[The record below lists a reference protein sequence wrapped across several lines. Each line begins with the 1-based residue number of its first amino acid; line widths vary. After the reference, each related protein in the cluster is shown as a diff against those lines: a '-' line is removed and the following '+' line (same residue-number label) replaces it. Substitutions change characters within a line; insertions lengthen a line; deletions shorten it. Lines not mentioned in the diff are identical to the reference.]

1 MGLFKVKR
9 TNVPGRVPVG
19 LTYGE
24 LAVNI
29 FDKKLFVG
37 GTSGIGPAIEIV
49 GGGSGGGDGT
59 GPTWTNAT
67 PTVATNFAGIPA
79 GTTLDAGLNS
89 IQILE
94 RLLYPYQSVSFSAFT
109 LGLAAN
115 TFDIGQTSAAGNYN
129 ASWNASS
136 PTGNWIAGSV
146 GISRAGTTIASGL
159 NYNSDDPSGYSI
171 THPAYRYTTP
181 TNLSF
186 SLTGQQSQGSNP
198 NASNTYS
205 WLHKIYW
212 GKSASAAITA
222 LADLTTPSTGSPKYT
237 SSTTSLGGSTY
248 SFLASASAE
257 YCYVIVPTSPGS
269 PGTYTT
275 WKDAN
280 SLAFTP
286 TEGTFTETNSH
297 GISIS
302 WKWFRVSNPTF
313 GALSVVAS

>member
-1 MGLFKVKR
+1 MALFKVKR
-9 TNVPGRVPVG
+9 TNTPGRIPVG

-29 FDKKLFVG
+29 VDKKLFVG
-37 GTSGIGPAIEIV
+37 GTSGTGPAIEIV
-49 GGGSGGGDGT
+49 GGGGGDGT
-59 GPTWTNAT
+59 GPTWTNPQ
-67 PTVATNFAGIPA
+67 PTVATNFTGIPA

-94 RLLYPYQSVSFSAFT
+94 KLLYPYQSVSFSSFT
-109 LGLAAN
+109 VGLAAD
-115 TFDIGQTSAAGNYN
+115 TFDIGQTSSAGNYN
-129 ASWNASS
+129 ATWGASS
-136 PTGNWIAGSV
+136 PTGNWIAASV
-146 GISRAGTTIASGL
+146 VVSRAGTRIASGL
-159 NYNSDDPSGYSI
+159 NYNSSPTTI

-186 SLTGQQSQGSNP
+186 SLTGQQAQGTNP
-198 NASNTYS
+198 VNASKTYS

-212 GKSASAAITA
+212 GKSASATITA
-222 LADLTTPSTGSPKYT
+222 LADLTTPSSGSPKYT
-237 SSTTSLGGSTY
+237 SGTTSLGGSTY
-248 SFLASASAE
+248 SFLASANAE
-257 YCYVIVPTSPGS
+257 YCFVIVPTSPGS

-280 SLAFTP
+280 SLNFTP

>member
-9 TNVPGRVPVG
+9 TTVPGKIPVG

-24 LAVNI
+24 LAINI
-29 FDKKLFVG
+29 VDKKLFVG

-49 GGGSGGGDGT
+49 GGAGADGT
-59 GPTWTNAT
+59 GPTWTNPT
-67 PTVATNFAGIPA
+67 PTIASNFAGIPA

-94 RLLYPYQSVSFSAFT
+94 RLLYPYQSVSFSGFT
-109 LGLAAN
+109 LGLVAN
-115 TFDIGQTSAAGNYN
+115 TFDIGQTSSAGNYN
-129 ASWNASS
+129 AQWTANG

-159 NYNSDDPSGYSI
+159 NYNSSPTSI
-171 THPAYRYTTP
+171 SHPAYRYTIP

-186 SLTGQQSQGSNP
+186 SLTGQQAQGSNP
-198 NASNTYS
+198 NTSRTYS
-205 WLHKIYW
+205 WLHRIYW
-212 GKSASAAITA
+212 GKSASATITA

-248 SFLASASAE
+248 SFLASANAE
-257 YCYVIVPTSPGS
+257 YCFVVVPTSPGS

-280 SLAFTP
+280 NLTFTP

-313 GALSVVAS
+313 GAFSVVAS

>member
-9 TNVPGRVPVG
+9 TNVVGRVPVG

-29 FDKKLFVG
+29 ADRKLFVG
-37 GTSGIGPAIEIV
+37 GTAGTGPAIEIV
-49 GGGSGGGDGT
+49 GGGGGDGT
-59 GPTWTNAT
+59 GPTWTNST

-89 IQILE
+89 IQIIE
-94 RLLYPYQSVSFSAFT
+94 RLLYPYQSVSFSGFT

-115 TFDIGQTSAAGNYN
+115 TFDIGQTSSAGNYN
-129 ASWNASS
+129 AQWSASS
-136 PTGNWIAGSV
+136 PTGNWITGSV

-159 NYNSDDPSGYSI
+159 NYNSSPTSI
-171 THPAYRYTTP
+171 SHPAYRYTTP

-186 SLTGQQSQGSNP
+186 SLTGQQAQGSNP
-198 NASNTYS
+198 SASKTYS
-205 WLHKIYW
+205 WLHSIYW
-212 GKSASAAITA
+212 GKSASATITA

-237 SSTTSLGGSTY
+237 SSTSSLGGSTY

-257 YCYVIVPTSPGS
+257 YCFVVVPTSPGS

-280 SLAFTP
+280 NLTFTP

-297 GISIS
+297 GVSIS
-302 WKWFRVSNPTF
+302 WKWYRVSNPTF
-313 GALSVVAS
+313 GTFSVVAS